1 MNDQGGG
8 FDGCSVSDHV
18 YDLLGWLLLSP
29 LPEIQVPGPVRGRQ
43 HSPSWLLSEENN
55 LTSYCICIIQFY
67 DSMVHW
73 WNKFVDQYLWKYFIL
88 LKESEE
94 INVIDTW
101 YLLPSSKCTFTK
113 DIVCRNPSLKSPLH
127 RCSCTTRPRAASS
140 GRRSWSCWCP
150 VPPSPATSARVGLST
165 LRSTARGSYG
175 Y

>member
-1 MNDQGGG
+1 MTAGGMACHTYNQVFALSGPPVIANLNISRNSQQVESVEHEWRLFKYYVMNDPGGG

-29 LPEIQVPGPVRGRQ
+29 LPEIQVPGPVRARQ
-43 HSPSWLLSEENN
+43 DSP
-55 LTSYCICIIQFY
+55 YCICIIQFY

-113 DIVCRNPSLKSPLH
+113 DIVCRNPSL
-127 RCSCTTRPRAASS
+127 
-140 GRRSWSCWCP
+140 
-150 VPPSPATSARVGLST
+150 
-165 LRSTARGSYG
+165 
-175 Y
+175 